1 VNREKK
7 EGCGCVWRTAAATVP
22 RRTAAATAADGCCCG
37 DDDGWH
43 GGGRRLRGTAADGC
57 CCTAADG
64 ATAGVGCVGRLL
76 RSSCGLWRTA
86 ATPGGQYK
94 DAARRPCWPRAE
106 AELLLRHACL

>member
-1 VNREKK
+1 MAA
-7 EGCGCVWRTAAATVP
+7 CGGRLLLRCYG
-22 RRTAAATAADGCCCG
+22 ATADGGCCG

-76 RSSCGLWRTA
+76 RSSCGGRLQRPA
-86 ATPGGQYK
+86 AWTKMLRDGLAGLE
-94 DAARRPCWPRAE
+94 RRLRS
-106 AELLLRHACL
+106 LLRHACL